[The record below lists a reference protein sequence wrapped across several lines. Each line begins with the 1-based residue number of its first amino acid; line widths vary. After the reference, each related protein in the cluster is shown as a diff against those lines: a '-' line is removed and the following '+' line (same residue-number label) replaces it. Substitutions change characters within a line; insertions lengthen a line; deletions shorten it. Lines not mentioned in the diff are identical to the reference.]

1 MSVPASG
8 PLQGQRILL
17 CVGGGIA
24 AYKAL
29 ELVRRLRDAGAAVQ
43 VAMTAGAQRFVTA
56 LSFQALSGH
65 PARTSLW
72 DEGAE
77 QAMGHLELAR
87 WADRIVVAPATADLL
102 ARLAHGQADDLVT
115 TLCLAST
122 APLAVAPAMNHRM
135 WQHPATV
142 ANMALLRSRG
152 VQVIGPE
159 DGPLAEG
166 ESGPGRLS
174 EPDAIVAALATG
186 AATASPG
193 PGLLQGLKVVVSA
206 GPTYEDL
213 DPVRYLGNRSSGK
226 MGFAVAAAAAR
237 QGARV
242 LLVAGPVQ
250 LPTPAGVQR
259 VDVRSAAQMRQ
270 AVAAA
275 LPADVYIGAAAVADY
290 TPRTYSSNKIK
301 KTGAGQALAVDLV
314 RTVDILAEVAD
325 RADAGLKLLVG
336 FAAETDN
343 VAQYARQKLVAKR
356 LDLIVA
362 NRVGVAGSGFESD
375 DNAMTAYWSGG
386 ERDFPPAP
394 KLALAEGL
402 VELVAQRL
410 KADAR

>member
-29 ELVRRLRDAGAAVQ
+29 ELVRRLRDAGATVQ
-43 VAMTAGAQRFVTA
+43 VAMTAGAQHFVTA

-226 MGFAVAAAAAR
+226 MGFALAAAAAR

-325 RADAGLKLLVG
+325 RADAGLKLVVG

-375 DNAMTAYWSGG
+375 DNAMTAYWPGG